1 MYTSSVM
8 RLERLVV
15 WLAVAVLVVSYVAS
29 SPEDSAGPIV
39 STPAAAPA
47 TPASAPAA
55 DSLAGTGTA
64 RPSEAA
70 APATPA
76 AESAGRKSNQSSK
89 RGCGSAAMLR
99 GDVRL
104 CNLYVYDR
112 QSRWTD
118 AQKKAAQQRMDAA
131 VQFIAAQAKRY
142 KMDVSFEQETLKDCT
157 YDGVIPIDMFANPH
171 WIENCVRGCGFDSAN
186 ALVKSIQ
193 EHSKCSGTLLV
204 VHVNKR
210 ATSYNL
216 TYSEGVH
223 PSFRAERVVLFT
235 NYKDGRPTCAA
246 SYAHEILHSFGAGE
260 LYFPFDNNPK
270 RKSVAARFFPN
281 DVMYRVDYDLKKLS
295 IDDYTAYR
303 VGWIDTLDPQYK
315 LFED

>member
-1 MYTSSVM
+1 MYTNGVM
-8 RLERLVV
+8 KLERLAV
-15 WLAVAVLVVSYVAS
+15 WLAVALLAVSYVAS
-29 SPEDSAGPIV
+29 NPEDSASPIV

-47 TPASAPAA
+47 TPASGPAA
-55 DSLAGTGTA
+55 AGTA
-64 RPSEAA
+64 RPSDSP
-70 APATPA
+70 APAKPA
-76 AESAGRKSNQSSK
+76 AEPAGRKSNQSSK
-89 RGCGSAAMLR
+89 RGCGSAAILR

-104 CNLYVYDR
+104 CNLYVCDR

-118 AQKKAAQQRMDAA
+118 AQKKTCQQRMDAA
-131 VQFIAAQAKRY
+131 VQFICGQAKRY
-142 KMDVSFEQETLKDCT
+142 KEDVSFEQETLKDFT
-157 YDGVIPIDMFANPH
+157 YDGVIPTDMFANPG

-186 ALVKSIQ
+186 ALVKSVQ
-193 EHSKCSGTLLV
+193 ERCKCSGTLLV
-204 VHVNKR
+204 VHVNKK

-223 PSFRAERVVLFT
+223 ASFKAERVVMFT

-246 SYAHEILHSFGAGE
+246 SYTHEILHSFGAGE

-270 RKSVAARFFPN
+270 RKQVAAKFFPN

-303 VGWIDTLDPQYK
+303 VGWIETLDPQYK